1 MTTSTTNS
9 LFSDTSMPKKRIPL
23 SKERIEEA
31 KKLMEQKDYK
41 GVADKLRDIRE
52 GLEDYERRIK

>member
-1 MTTSTTNS
+1 
-9 LFSDTSMPKKRIPL
+9 MPKKRIPL